1 MKPLKLGI
9 TGCIGS
15 GKSLISKILQ
25 GKGIPVYDCDSNAKA
40 LMESNSEI
48 RNTLTA
54 LFGQACYPDGKHLDR
69 KYLAGCIFGDSNA
82 LQKVNNIVHP
92 KVREDFANWCTTRQA
107 PIVAMESAILF
118 ESGFDGD
125 VDIIITVKADRETC
139 IERACRH
146 SNATRS
152 EVTKRLDKQNATILQ
167 EERSHFVILNDNRT
181 AVLPQIEKM
190 ILRLRSI
197 ISTNG

>member
-1 MKPLKLGI
+1 MKTLKLGI

-48 RNTLTA
+48 RNALTA

-69 KYLAGCIFGDSNA
+69 KYLAGCIFGDSNS

-92 KVREDFANWCTTRQA
+92 KVREDFANWCTSRQA

-118 ESGFDGD
+118 ESGFDSD

-139 IERACRH
+139 IERACRR
-146 SNATRS
+146 SSATRS
-152 EVTKRLDKQNATILQ
+152 EITKRLDKQNATLLQ
-167 EERSHFVILNDNRT
+167 EERSHFVIQNDNRM